1 MLDARYCAET
11 GICYNRRMNAPL
23 LDKTSASP
31 IRALKVIKIGN
42 SHGVILPREVLDKLG
57 VGLGDALD
65 IVNDAEGGLQL
76 RRHDHGFASQMEAA
90 RAVMKRRRDALRELA
105 K

>member
-1 MLDARYCAET
+1 
-11 GICYNRRMNAPL
+11 MNAPL
-23 LDKTSASP
+23 LDTSSSTP
-31 IRALKVIKIGN
+31 LRALKVIKIGN
-42 SHGVILPREVLDKLG
+42 SQGVILPREVLTKLG
-57 VGLGDALD
+57 VELGDSLD
-65 IVNDAEGGLQL
+65 LVDDPEGGLQL